1 MGFPGQG
8 EGIMKLSHFHAAA
21 FGFFVASI
29 IGATAVGNGVL
40 LFSSVAF
47 AIGQVLFFKRV
58 IRMGN

>member
-1 MGFPGQG
+1 
-8 EGIMKLSHFHAAA
+8 MKQSHFHAAA